1 MFDEAGENEL
11 LLAAL
16 MQLGAK
22 GGSIGAAA
30 GGAATGTHGLG
41 EQGHGATGLVR
52 GVVGRLPGAGADH
65 LVEFA
70 VAAVVFEGAQ
80 GHGGQPL
87 RVVSTGKWGRWR
99 ER

>member
-16 MQLGAK
+16 TQLGAK

-30 GGAATGTHGLG
+30 GGAATGTGRPVPL
-41 EQGHGATGLVR
+41 LCPNRVVR
-52 GVVGRLPGAGADH
+52 GVVGRLPGVGADH

-70 VAAVVFEGAQ
+70 VVAVVFEGAQ

-87 RVVSTGKWGRWR
+87 RVVSTGKWGR
-99 ER
+99 